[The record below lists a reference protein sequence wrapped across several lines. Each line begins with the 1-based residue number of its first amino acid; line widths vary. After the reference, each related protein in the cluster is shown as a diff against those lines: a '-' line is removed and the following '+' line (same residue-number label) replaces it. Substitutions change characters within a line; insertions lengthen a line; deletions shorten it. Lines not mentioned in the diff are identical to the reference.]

1 MAALAIVFL
10 PLDFV
15 HTALWFSSFFPFL
28 IFLVCS
34 FSPPTPPPLYHQLHC
49 LPEGPW
55 AKEQHQAYYAAR
67 LGSNRSHNHHS
78 LNYTIEGESSENIQ
92 CHEVCS
98 RLQCAHVAWTTDQSR
113 FPFCQKSA
121 SAAQPAI
128 RLVHLGA
135 FRSSYLLSVYV
146 CAGGDASWFVK
157 KRLFMFWLWLDS
169 DLLGFALASVCLC
182 NLLALRREISIQNVV
197 LYFLA
202 VIWSLQ
208 LVAFLT
214 VREVQSEG
222 GAQPKFNL
230 APPAVAPGL
239 GIVVTKGIK
248 PKFYVASALGSA
260 LYDREQWTR

>member
-1 MAALAIVFL
+1 MQESILLEAVCGCACNC
-10 PLDFV
+10 
-15 HTALWFSSFFPFL
+15 FPPTGLCSHCPL
-28 IFLVCS
+28 IFLLLS
-34 FSPPTPPPLYHQLHC
+34 LPHLSSLLFFSSSHPPPPPLYHQLHC

-78 LNYTIEGESSENIQ
+78 LNYTIVGGSSENIQ

-169 DLLGFALASVCLC
+169 DLLGFALAGVCLC
-182 NLLALRREISIQNVV
+182 NLFALKREISIQNVV

-239 GIVVTKGIK
+239 GIVVATGI
-248 PKFYVASALGSA
+248 
-260 LYDREQWTR
+260 